1 MFRIPENFG
10 LRSRVFNIG
19 YGGKWITVAGTAA
32 FQKIK
37 SQGFLKILHKLFP
50 IGFRF
55 CDVQGDGPFPSRYP
69 KFSSAPSAAFYCIH
83 FHTGTAVPPTFFSE
97 KPPIFPFL
105 KETILRGNE
114 AKGLLPLPHFPKAAH
129 SSDPSLTRTQKHL
142 GMCVMGKTNKLEDDS
157 LFK

>member
-32 FQKIK
+32 FQNIK

-50 IGFRF
+50 IGFRL
-55 CDVQGDGPFPSRYP
+55 CEVQGDGSFPSRYL
-69 KFSSAPSAAFYCIH
+69 KFSSAPSAAFHCIH
-83 FHTGTAVPPTFFSE
+83 FHTGTAVPLPFR
-97 KPPIFPFL
+97 KAPNFPFL

-114 AKGLLPLPHFPKAAH
+114 AKGLLPLPHFLKQH
-129 SSDPSLTRTQKHL
+129 TQLRPQPDQDTEAPWHVCH
-142 GMCVMGKTNKLEDDS
+142 GEDQ
-157 LFK
+157 